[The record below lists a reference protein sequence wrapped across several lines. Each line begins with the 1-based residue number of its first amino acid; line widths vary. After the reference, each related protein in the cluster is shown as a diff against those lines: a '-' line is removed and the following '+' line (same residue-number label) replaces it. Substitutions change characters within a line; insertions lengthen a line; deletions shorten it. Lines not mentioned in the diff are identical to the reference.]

1 MPSIIRHPSSVIC
14 HPSSLRRAFCVLR
27 LLSPTPPF
35 SPSPLQPPD
44 IFKFSNSQIFKL
56 YNFFALPPKNLR
68 YIHKVGEFLSES
80 VKEVFKR
87 VILLLVMLIIISATA
102 GSCARRNYSGYHG
115 ANRVR
120 SLPHKKWKQP
130 KSRYK
135 EPKKNYSMNQ
145 DVLWIESYDRAV
157 SHSPILTSSASSS
170 SRLDPRLAVG
180 SRQLAVRR

>member
-1 MPSIIRHPSSVIC
+1 M
-14 HPSSLRRAFCVLR
+14 
-27 LLSPTPPF
+27 
-35 SPSPLQPPD
+35 
-44 IFKFSNSQIFKL
+44 
-56 YNFFALPPKNLR
+56 
-68 YIHKVGEFLSES
+68 SES
-80 VKEVFKR
+80 VKEVNKR
-87 VILLLVMLIIISATA
+87 VILFLVMLIIISATA
-102 GSCARRNYSGYHG
+102 GSCSRRSYSGYHG

-157 SHSPILTSSASSS
+157 SHSSPSSS

-180 SRQLAVRR
+180 SQQLAVNEYQVLLVLPVVIIGKDLHDRAGRDFVVSLLSLQDLLP